1 MSGNNGNRKP
11 NKVNDDANI
20 ISWVVTAV
28 LLAVNAFPVGL
39 FFLIMK
45 LIGNDILGKLFTAL
59 QEGFR
64 NAGSTDGTKASAS
77 RANQNYTPNS
87 SSRSRAARAGEQQT
101 VIVHEPAAAPQPQAP
116 AFDESAFLEKVAR
129 IVDNYTA

>member
-20 ISWVVTAV
+20 VSWVVTAV

-45 LIGNDILGKLFTAL
+45 LTGNDILGKLFMAL
-59 QEGFR
+59 QEGFHN
-64 NAGSTDGTKASAS
+64 NASSDATKASS
-77 RANQNYTPNS
+77 TRSQNYTPNS
-87 SSRSRAARAGEQQT
+87 SSRSRAAQAAARQAGTVVVNDPRQAAAQQPQMQQT
-101 VIVHEPAAAPQPQAP
+101 PVQPAPQPAQ
-116 AFDESAFLEKVAR
+116 
-129 IVDNYTA
+129 